1 MTTARARTVLA
12 PLVLGVVVLLLWEGL
27 VKGFDIKPFVLPSP
41 SLIWEQVRLHT
52 ADIFES
58 SLQTARNALIGLVLG
73 TVAAVVCASIAAAWR
88 VVDELTSWV
97 VLATA
102 VVPIV
107 ALAPVLYGM
116 FGADLQ
122 TARVLI
128 AAVASFIPI
137 YVNTLRGLRT
147 VRPIH
152 LDLMRA
158 YAATPRQVNRTVT
171 LPGAVP
177 FFLTGVRIAS
187 SLAVIAALIA
197 EYFGGPT
204 SGLGKSITTAVSS
217 SAYPL
222 AWSYV
227 VGAIVTGLVFY
238 LATLL
243 LETLVLRRLRPG

>member
-1 MTTARARTVLA
+1 MSTARIRTVVA
-12 PLVLGVVVLLLWEGL
+12 PLVLGVAFLVLWEGL
-27 VKGFDIKPFVLPSP
+27 VRAFDIKPFVLPSP
-41 SLIWEQVRLHT
+41 SLIWEQVGLHT
-52 ADIFES
+52 ADVVDS
-58 SLQTARNALIGLVLG
+58 SVQTAKNALIGLVIG
-73 TVAAVVCASIAAAWR
+73 TVAALLSASISAAWR
-88 VVDELTSWV
+88 VVDELTSWL

-122 TARVLI
+122 TARILI
-128 AAVASFIPI
+128 AAVAAYIPI
-137 YVNTLRGLRT
+137 YLNTLRGLRT

-177 FFLTGVRIAS
+177 FFLTGLRIAS

-222 AWSYV
+222 AWAYV
-227 VGAIVTGLVFY
+227 VGAILTGLVFY
-238 LATLL
+238 LVTLL
-243 LETLVLRRLRPG
+243 LEALAVRRLRPG